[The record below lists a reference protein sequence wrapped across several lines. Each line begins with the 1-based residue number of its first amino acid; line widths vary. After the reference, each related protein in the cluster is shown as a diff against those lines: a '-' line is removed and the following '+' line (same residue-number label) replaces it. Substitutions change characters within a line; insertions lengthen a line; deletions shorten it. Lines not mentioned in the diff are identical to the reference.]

1 MSNINQAP
9 ESNLFGL
16 ATQSGGTDYPAEPAS
31 NSKTDAGILADHI
44 SYLVGKYAFQ
54 AGQSADWLSVAA
66 NAGQNGDPAGFAL
79 RQYTEPLPVVSASL
93 VSNWQLG
100 TPPALLTLPALPDGM
115 KIDTA
120 KIRSDWLQD
129 VGTLQQSWMA
139 SFLPAV
145 TDVSA
150 LNALFNSILNGS
162 AQASFEAR
170 LATLETAI
178 QNAIASI
185 SASSL
190 AALTAL
196 AATVQTN
203 VDANIATQKA
213 NIASAI
219 AVASDATQTI
229 AWQRARDQAAREAKR
244 LEDEAMTQFASRGFS
259 LPPGILVNVVAHQ
272 KQATLDS
279 AVEIAAREAEKIQGA
294 FIELAKV
301 QIDNWARVMEI
312 QNRSEIERYR
322 AIADSNLRYAT
333 LQLEGNK
340 EVAELAIKHLGLTLD
355 FTKFSGELAVKY
367 RLGVIEGIN
376 GLIHAYAGL
385 RGNET
390 EYARAIAQ
398 AQTQATGALVEY
410 YRAAIGAAEVGLRTE
425 VANRENSIRYMGVAA
440 DFIAKAVGNYVNAA
454 GQAAHVFSQIA
465 SQAAGGLTTVATLT
479 KSS

>member
-1 MSNINQAP
+1 MSDINQAP

-16 ATQSGGTDYPAEPAS
+16 VTQSGGQDYPAEPVS
-31 NSKTDAGILADHI
+31 LKTTDAGILGDHI

-79 RQYTEPLPVVSASL
+79 RQYIEPTWVQSSAL

-100 TPPALLTLPALPDGM
+100 TPPALLTLPALPAGM
-115 KIDTA
+115 TFDTA
-120 KIRSDWLQD
+120 KIRSDWLLD
-129 VGTLQQSWMA
+129 VSTLQQSWMA

-150 LNALFNSILNGS
+150 LNALFASILNGT
-162 AQASFEAR
+162 AQQTFEAR
-170 LATLETAI
+170 LTTLEAAI

-190 AALTAL
+190 AALTTL

-203 VDANIATQKA
+203 VDANVTTQKA
-213 NIASAI
+213 NIAAAI
-219 AVASDATQTI
+219 ATASDATQTI
-229 AWQRARDQAAREAKR
+229 AWQRARDQVAREAKR
-244 LEDEAMTQFASRGFS
+244 LEDEATSDMASRGFS
-259 LPPGILVNVVAHQ
+259 LPPGILLNVVAHQ
-272 KQATLDS
+272 RQATLES
-279 AVEIAAREAEKIQGA
+279 TSEIAAREAEKIQSA
-294 FIELAKV
+294 FIELAKA

-322 AIADSNLRYAT
+322 AISDSNLRFAT

-355 FTKFSGELAVKY
+355 FTKFSADLAVKY

-376 GLIHAYAGL
+376 GLIRAYAGL

-390 EYARAIAQ
+390 EYVRAIGSAQ
-398 AQTQATGALVEY
+398 AQAMGALVEY

-425 VANRENSIRYMGVAA
+425 VANRENSVRYMGVAA

-454 GQAAHVFSQIA
+454 GQAARVFSEIA
-465 SQAAGGLTTVATLT
+465 AHAAGGLNTVASLT